1 MTGCNQN
8 KALPFVFFLYEEGER
23 KPKMLFQNDAIS
35 SDDGAKIILLEKR
48 HKKKSTLKKFE
59 ALDVLET
66 NRRPSNTSI
75 IKYIKKFEKRF
86 HRMGT
91 YNTQIS

>member
-1 MTGCNQN
+1 
-8 KALPFVFFLYEEGER
+8 
-23 KPKMLFQNDAIS
+23 MLQ
-35 SDDGAKIILLEKR
+35 
-48 HKKKSTLKKFE
+48 KFE